1 MSFSGGDWLYIYDGN
16 ETSGSKKLWKFNLQ
30 NDGRNVY
37 IFPTRERLL
46 MEFQILIR
54 VLSQHPSQTTSS
66 YVSQLL
72 CMKNLGGMVITAHN
86 LVNGYSLLT
95 GTNRRLYHNYCV

>member
-46 MEFQILIR
+46 MEFQI
-54 VLSQHPSQTTSS
+54 SDKSS
-66 YVSQLL
+66 
-72 CMKNLGGMVITAHN
+72 ITASITDN
-86 LVNGYSLLT
+86 VPRT
-95 GTNRRLYHNYCV
+95 YHNYCV